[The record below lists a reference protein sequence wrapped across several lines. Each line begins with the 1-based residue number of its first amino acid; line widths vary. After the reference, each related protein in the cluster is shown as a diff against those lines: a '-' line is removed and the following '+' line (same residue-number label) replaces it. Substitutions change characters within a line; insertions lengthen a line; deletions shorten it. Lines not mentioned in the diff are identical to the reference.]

1 MKKKIQIR
9 PFGILLLGQKQQKGK
24 KNANAYVCIHT
35 HYLEHD
41 DRRRKLIKFQD
52 SSGLN

>member
-24 KNANAYVCIHT
+24 KNANTYVCIHT
-35 HYLEHD
+35 HTEFKVL
-41 DRRRKLIKFQD
+41 RIL
-52 SSGLN
+52 L